1 MTKNLILCE
10 ITFLTKIQTY
20 YQYRSQC
27 GFIKISLHYNIQ
39 TLNSLHWFFR
49 RKISKLQP
57 HRTFSRSRSNI
68 TIIRE
73 WSIEPIDL
81 LRVMIAHLETGESE
95 KLVSGK

>member
-1 MTKNLILCE
+1 MRSRFLLRFKLIINTDHNVALLKP
-10 ITFLTKIQTY
+10 ID
-20 YQYRSQC
+20 
-27 GFIKISLHYNIQ
+27 LHYNIQ

-68 TIIRE
+68 IIIRE

-81 LRVMIAHLETGESE
+81 LRVMIAHLEIGESE